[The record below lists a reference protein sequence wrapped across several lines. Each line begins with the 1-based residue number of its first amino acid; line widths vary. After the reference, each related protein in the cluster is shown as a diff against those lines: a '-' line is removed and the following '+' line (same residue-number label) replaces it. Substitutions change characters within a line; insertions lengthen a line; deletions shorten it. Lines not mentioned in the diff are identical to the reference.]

1 MWLNISS
8 LLLPFH
14 LICIT
19 FWSSNKFSLFWTVLH
34 IVHKQRAA
42 GTIWPA
48 CYEPWSREHT
58 NEDQFSCCQDAI
70 LPDATR
76 QINRTTNVLQPQS
89 ILLSTLT
96 YHAVQG
102 GITNETSL
110 EWQLDC
116 QKREW
121 GRQGRDSIK
130 NELTKIF
137 LRKKSIHFLRK
148 ILRNSHECS

>member
-1 MWLNISS
+1 MCLNISS

-48 CYEPWSREHT
+48 CYDPWSREHT
-58 NEDQFSCCQDAI
+58 NEDQFSWSRDAI

-89 ILLSTLT
+89 ILLSALT
-96 YHAVQG
+96 YQAGLQIKLPWG
-102 GITNETSL
+102 DSL
-110 EWQLDC
+110 IVR
-116 QKREW
+116 RESE
-121 GRQGRDSIK
+121 RDKARDSIK
-130 NELTKIF
+130 NEFTKIF

-148 ILRNSHECS
+148 IFRNSHECS

>member
-76 QINRTTNVLQPQS
+76 QINRTTNVLVCRKAYFCLPSHIMQYRAGLQIKLPWS
-89 ILLSTLT
+89 DSLIVRRESE
-96 YHAVQG
+96 G
-102 GITNETSL
+102 GKVGIP
-110 EWQLDC
+110 
-116 QKREW
+116 
-121 GRQGRDSIK
+121 
-130 NELTKIF
+130 
-137 LRKKSIHFLRK
+137 
-148 ILRNSHECS
+148 